1 MPPPGFINLTID
13 PDAEEDLENKSDNF
27 TVLDM
32 INQSIENKEIR
43 DLCLTVNDNIHTGN
57 MSFILDVLQKGKQ
70 ISARR
75 GRGFVSSQSSPI
87 LGDLYV
93 YRHNNQI
100 IKIANCDCD
109 QYIAEFD
116 IVREIA
122 MQQYASTLQ
131 TKCDFKVPLIKDY
144 GKVKLPDYGN
154 LALNYECLYYFTMEN
169 ITATTLREYLATIDF
184 DTTCTP
190 LVKKIN
196 DIYGCLV
203 RNNLYHNDYHIE
215 NIMVDD
221 ENINVID
228 YGLATDKQVSL
239 EYPTYDC
246 NSLKRIIKNGGSPRK
261 RRRTK
266 KYYRKNKKTKTR
278 RKK

>member
-13 PDAEEDLENKSDNF
+13 PDAEELENKHDNL

-32 INQSIENKEIR
+32 INNIENEKIR
-43 DLCLTVNDNIHTGN
+43 DLCLTVNDNIHTGDS
-57 MSFILDVLQKGKQ
+57 SFILDVLKKGQQ
-70 ISARR
+70 ISERR
-75 GRGFVSSQSSPI
+75 GRAFISSQSPVI

-131 TKCDFKVPLIKDY
+131 TKCDFKVPLIINY
-144 GKVKLPDYGN
+144 GKVVLDNYPG
-154 LALNYECLYYFTMEN
+154 LNYKCLYYFTMEN
-169 ITATTLREYLATIDF
+169 ITAKTLREYLATIDF
-184 DTTCTP
+184 DNTCTP

-196 DIYGCLV
+196 DIYNCLV
-203 RNNLYHNDYHIE
+203 GKDLYHNDYHIE
-215 NIMVDD
+215 NIMVDTKD
-221 ENINVID
+221 NINVID
-228 YGLATDKQVSL
+228 YGLATDKQVSI
-239 EYPTYDC
+239 ENPPYDC
-246 NSLKRIIKNGGSPRK
+246 NKLKKIIKKGGKRK
-261 RRRTK
+261 RTK
-266 KYYRKNKKTKTR
+266 KYYRKNKNTKTR

>member
-1 MPPPGFINLTID
+1 MPPPPGFINLTID
-13 PDAEEDLENKSDNF
+13 PDAEEDLENKHDNL

-32 INQSIENKEIR
+32 INDIENEEIR
-43 DLCLTVNDNIHTGN
+43 DLCLTVNDNIHTGDR
-57 MSFILDVLQKGKQ
+57 SFILDVLKKGQQ

-75 GRGFVSSQSSPI
+75 GRAFMSSQSPVI
-87 LGDLYV
+87 FGDLYV

-122 MQQYASTLQ
+122 MQKYASTLQ
-131 TKCDFKVPLIKDY
+131 TKCDFKVPLIINY
-144 GKVKLPDYGN
+144 GKVVLDNYLG
-154 LALNYECLYYFTMEN
+154 LNYECLYYFTMEN
-169 ITATTLREYLATIDF
+169 ITAKTLRNYLATIDF

-196 DIYGCLV
+196 DIYNCLV
-203 RNNLYHNDYHIE
+203 GNNLYHNDYHIE
-215 NIMVDD
+215 NIMVDTKD
-221 ENINVID
+221 NINVID
-228 YGLATDKQVSL
+228 YGLATDKPVLIEDFS
-239 EYPTYDC
+239 YDC
-246 NSLKRIIKNGGSPRK
+246 SRLKKITKKGGKRK
-261 RRRTK
+261 RTK
-266 KYYRKNKKTKTR
+266 KYYRKNKNTKTR

>member
-13 PDAEEDLENKSDNF
+13 PDAEEDLENKHGNL

-32 INQSIENKEIR
+32 INESIENKEIR

-57 MSFILDVLQKGKQ
+57 MSFIQDVLQNGKR

-75 GRGFVSSQSSPI
+75 GRTFISSQSPAI

-144 GKVKLPDYGN
+144 GKVKLPKLPYLG
-154 LALNYECLYYFTMEN
+154 LNYECLYYFTMEN
-169 ITATTLREYLATIDF
+169 ITAKTLREYLTTINF

-239 EYPTYDC
+239 EYPIYDC
-246 NSLKRIIKNGGSPRK
+246 STLKRIIKKGGSPRK

>member
-13 PDAEEDLENKSDNF
+13 PDAEEDLKNKSDNF

-32 INQSIENKEIR
+32 INESIENKEIR

-131 TKCDFKVPLIKDY
+131 TKCDFKVPLIINY
-144 GKVKLPDYGN
+144 GKVVLDNYPG
-154 LALNYECLYYFTMEN
+154 LNYKCLYYFTMEN
-169 ITATTLREYLATIDF
+169 ITAKTLREYLATIDF
-184 DTTCTP
+184 DNTCTP

-196 DIYGCLV
+196 DIYNCLV
-203 RNNLYHNDYHIE
+203 GKDLYHNDYHIE
-215 NIMVDD
+215 NIMVDTKD
-221 ENINVID
+221 NINVID
-228 YGLATDKQVSL
+228 YGLATDKQVSI
-239 EYPTYDC
+239 ENPPYDC
-246 NSLKRIIKNGGSPRK
+246 NKLKKIIKKGGKRK
-261 RRRTK
+261 RTK
-266 KYYRKNKKTKTR
+266 KYYRKNKNTKTR

>member
-32 INQSIENKEIR
+32 IHQSIENKEIR

>member
-13 PDAEEDLENKSDNF
+13 PDAEEDFENKHGNL

-32 INQSIENKEIR
+32 INESIKNKEIR
-43 DLCLTVNDNIHTGN
+43 DLCLTVNDNIHTGDR
-57 MSFILDVLQKGKQ
+57 SFILEVLKKGQQ

-75 GRGFVSSQSSPI
+75 GRAFMSSQSPVI

-131 TKCDFKVPLIKDY
+131 TKCDFKVPLIINY
-144 GKVKLPDYGN
+144 GKVVLDDY
-154 LALNYECLYYFTMEN
+154 LDFNYNCLYYFTMEN
-169 ITATTLREYLATIDF
+169 ITAKTLREYLATIDF
-184 DTTCTP
+184 DNTCTP

-196 DIYGCLV
+196 DIYDCLV
-203 RNNLYHNDYHIE
+203 GNNLYHNDYHIE
-215 NIMVDD
+215 NIMVDTNK
-221 ENINVID
+221 NINVID
-228 YGLATDKQVSL
+228 YGLATDKQVL
-239 EYPTYDC
+239 IEDPPYDC
-246 NSLKRIIKNGGSPRK
+246 SKLKKIAKKGGKRK
-261 RRRTK
+261 RTK
-266 KYYRKNKKTKTR
+266 KYYRKNKNTKTR